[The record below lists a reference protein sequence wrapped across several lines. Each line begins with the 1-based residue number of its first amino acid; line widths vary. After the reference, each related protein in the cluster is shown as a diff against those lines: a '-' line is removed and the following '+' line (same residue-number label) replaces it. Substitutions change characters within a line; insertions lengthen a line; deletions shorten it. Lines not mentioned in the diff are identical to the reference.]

1 MGANNFKNGLRGSNN
16 IKFKDGQLIRYQ
28 TPDFKLGGTV
38 MGERTIEALNS
49 ISYEDV
55 TNNRKAAIILNTYKK
70 SGFIKVVETG
80 KKDEFI
86 G

>member
-1 MGANNFKNGLRGSNN
+1 
-16 IKFKDGQLIRYQ
+16 
-28 TPDFKLGGTV
+28 
-38 MGERTIEALNS
+38 MGERTIEAINS

-55 TNNRKAAIILNTYKK
+55 TNNRKATIILNTYKK
-70 SGFIKVVETG
+70 SGFIKVVESG

>member
-1 MGANNFKNGLRGSNN
+1 
-16 IKFKDGQLIRYQ
+16 
-28 TPDFKLGGTV
+28 
-38 MGERTIEALNS
+38 MGERTIESTNS

-55 TNNRKAAIILNTYKK
+55 TNNRKASIVLNTYKK